1 MPQPRG
7 LAILR
12 SVQTRLER
20 LLASIVDLGFAP
32 REQLDALALEWSRS
46 LLTDEATFDD
56 DDETTGLLAFLQ
68 TRGVLSPPQLR
79 GLLAILGESGAPTP
93 SDGAGPGEGRRYGTY
108 VTEGKLGEG
117 AMGKIYRARRTDQAG
132 PGSYVVKVF
141 SCVETDEDR
150 ERIRREGDLLAR
162 IQHPNVV
169 RCYGGGREG
178 EEFFLAME
186 FVDGETLQALMER
199 RRRLPWEGATR
210 AVGQI
215 AQALRVIHAQGI
227 VHRDVKPHNV
237 LVARDG
243 TLKLCDFGLAKA
255 SEAVQVRSRAGMI
268 LGSPAYIA
276 PEQWGDHDVDTR
288 ADLFA
293 LGVVF
298 YFLVTGVFP
307 FRGRTPADF
316 ALRIQQGDFPPLE
329 NLAPGIPPAL
339 SFVVTQ
345 LLERDRRYRTP
356 TAAGLIDDLARILQG
371 KIPNVPRLESPG
383 GALLALVGRD
393 VYRIGSNPK
402 CELWLD
408 RPELSPVHAQL
419 ERALNGLLLRTVD
432 EAAWVEVNGQ
442 RAQGEIPLKPDDEVR
457 FDGNEAWTF
466 VAGNMAIGGPKRS
479 RPRSDV
485 YSTLPAREEGEQLLL
500 PALTLDALVD
510 GGHELALLAC
520 IEELDARRLTALAAR
535 SQTVALSA
543 GLSADLARR
552 AQLRARQIGVRRRE
566 WLANCLF
573 HATYENLGPEVDA
586 WLTWWGDARE
596 RYPVQARPLRPRQ
609 EASLEVETPSGRE
622 RVKLSGEREEWT
634 LGRSLQAEISIRDV
648 SVSRVH
654 ARIFRL
660 GSGYAFR
667 DLGSRQGVRVGGERR
682 DLGALI
688 PGDSLQLGRIQ
699 ATFSLSEEERAD
711 SQGPRWIDRL
721 TFTALVELRA
731 PQVLG
736 ALVALVDSE
745 RLLARLAPQ
754 LAPCAPNATSQLLEP
769 FLSSQRQLA
778 LEALGPIAGVELGD
792 DPADWRA
799 WWARSAPQFPE
810 QLAPRGW
817 EL

>member
-1 MPQPRG
+1 M
-7 LAILR
+7 
-12 SVQTRLER
+12 QTRLER

-32 REQLDALALEWSRS
+32 REQLDALALDWSRS
-46 LLTDEATFDD
+46 LLADEATFDD
-56 DDETTGLLAFLQ
+56 DDETTGLLNFLQ
-68 TRGVLSPPQLR
+68 SRGVLSPPQLR
-79 GLLAILGESGAPTP
+79 GLLAILGEGGADASP
-93 SDGAGPGEGRRYGTY
+93 SESAGAGKRYGDY
-108 VTEGKLGEG
+108 VTEEKLGEG
-117 AMGKIYRARRTDQAG
+117 AMGKIYRAHKADQAG
-132 PGSYVVKVF
+132 PGGYVVKVF

-150 ERIRREGDLLAR
+150 ERIRREGDLLTR
-162 IQHPNVV
+162 IQHANVV

-178 EEFFLAME
+178 DEFFLVME
-186 FVDGETLQALMER
+186 YVAGDTLQALLEK

-215 AQALRVIHAQGI
+215 AQALRVVHDLGI

-276 PEQWGDHDVDTR
+276 PEQWGDHDVDAR

-316 ALRIQQGDFPPLE
+316 AQRIQQGDFPPLE
-329 NLAPGIPPAL
+329 TLAPGVPPAL

-356 TAAGLIDDLARILQG
+356 TAGGLIDDLARILQG
-371 KIPNVPRLESPG
+371 QIPNVPRLESPG

-393 VYRIGSNPK
+393 VYRVGSNPK

-408 RPELSPVHAQL
+408 RPALSPIHAQL
-419 ERALNGLLLRTVD
+419 ERTVNGLLLRTVD
-432 EAAWVEVNGQ
+432 DQAWVEVNGQ
-442 RAQGEIPLKPDDEVR
+442 RAQGEVALKPDDKVR
-457 FDGNEAWTF
+457 FDDQEAWTF
-466 VAGNMAIGGPKRS
+466 VAGNMSLGGRS
-479 RPRSDV
+479 RGRPRSDV
-485 YSTLPAREEGEQLLL
+485 YAALPAREEGDQLLL
-500 PALTLDALVD
+500 PALALDVLID

-520 IEELDARRLTALAAR
+520 IEELDPRRLASDSARSQAAALAAG
-535 SQTVALSA
+535 VPP
-543 GLSADLARR
+543 DLARR

-566 WLANCLF
+566 WIANCLF
-573 HATYENLGPEVDA
+573 HTTYENLGAEIDP
-586 WLTWWGDARE
+586 WLTWWWDARE
-596 RYPVQARPLRPRQ
+596 RYALQARPLRPRQ
-609 EASLEVETPSGRE
+609 TASIEVETSAGRE
-622 RVKLSGEREEWT
+622 RITLDGEREEWT
-634 LGRSLQAEISIRDV
+634 LGRSLQAEVSIRDV
-648 SVSRVH
+648 SVSRAHV
-654 ARIFRL
+654 RLFRL
-660 GSGYAFR
+660 GRGYAFR
-667 DLGSRQGVRVGGERR
+667 DLGSRQGVKIGGERR

-688 PGDSLQLGRIQ
+688 SGDSLQLGRIQ
-699 ATFSLSEEERAD
+699 VVFGLKEEERA
-711 SQGPRWIDRL
+711 GPDAPAWIDRL

-736 ALVALVDSE
+736 VLVALLDSE
-745 RLLARLAPQ
+745 GILARLSPLLDPRAPG
-754 LAPCAPNATSQLLEP
+754 ASAQLLEP
-769 FLSSQRQLA
+769 FLSAQRTLA
-778 LEALGPIAGVELGD
+778 LEALPQIANLELEKPG
-792 DPADWRA
+792 DWRA
-799 WWARSAPQFPE
+799 WWARCSERYPG